1 MVKTDL
7 KEARQAMLGLASLS
21 VDRSTIPELS
31 GLSTGTYSA
40 LKARLTMAASQA
52 LEKYGFIVTKDKDT
66 SGRVDADNPSNCYLN
81 RKASQQAI
89 NLVIMVAH
97 VNVGSAGLEF
107 TLSKLQEHA
116 GYIKL
121 KEEFLQ
127 GPSKRVDGQ
136 SIVEKWNNEIVA
148 IAQAATELFLDGGVK
163 RKVVD
168 RAPKKASPKPEAPL
182 KATEPKAIEL
192 ALAPEVRAERC
203 AIATKLFDFV
213 HAAYL
218 TCERMTAP
226 LGLPQGIFS
235 ADNQAGLSV
244 IEPTSDLVADCK
256 KYIDFIEN
264 TMCGRLLSP
273 LTIYTDLLGQ
283 SNQKKDTSQAD
294 CSTGEAT
301 EPLRAMVLGKILP
314 SYQVLIPSLGETTL
328 DQFDPFLKLAHAI
341 VTATSSGRATT
352 IYVSDSKL
360 LKKALDNLAEGLVK
374 PQ

>member
-1 MVKTDL
+1 MVRIDL
-7 KEARQAMLGLASLS
+7 KEARQAMLGLESLT

-31 GLSTGTYSA
+31 ELTPSTYSA
-40 LKARLTMAASQA
+40 LKARLTMAVSQA

-66 SGRVDADNPSNCYLN
+66 SGRVDPQSPTKCFLN

-89 NLVIMVAH
+89 NLVIMAAH
-97 VNVGSAGLEF
+97 IDNGTAGPEVTF
-107 TLSKLQEHA
+107 RQLQDHP

-121 KEEFLQ
+121 KEEFLS
-127 GPSKRVDGQ
+127 GPSRQVDGQ
-136 SIVEKWNNEIVA
+136 QIVEKWNKEIIA
-148 IAQAATELFLDGGVK
+148 ITLTATELFLDGGVK

-168 RAPKKASPKPEAPL
+168 SAPKKASRKPEAPQ

-218 TCERMTAP
+218 TCEGMTAP
-226 LGLPQGIFS
+226 LGMPQGIFS
-235 ADNQAGLSV
+235 VDNQAGLGV

-273 LTIYTDLLGQ
+273 LTIYTDLLRQ
-283 SNQKKDTSQAD
+283 SNQKKDASQAD